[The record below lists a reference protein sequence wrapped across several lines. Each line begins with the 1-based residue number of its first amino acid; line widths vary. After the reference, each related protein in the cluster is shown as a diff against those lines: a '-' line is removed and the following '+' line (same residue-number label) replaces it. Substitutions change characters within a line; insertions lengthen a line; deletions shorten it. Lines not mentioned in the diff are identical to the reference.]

1 MPKLERVPEANVEY
15 AYGIYLLTTKHRLIK
30 ALKKRYKPSI
40 HGDRAWGASF
50 LLMDYL
56 RERGMRKGAKA
67 AEIGCGW
74 GGLSVFCAREFDA
87 KMTGIDLDP
96 AVFPY
101 MEVLTDLNAV
111 KVKSKKAD
119 FTKLKGAE
127 LGQFHHIV
135 GGDVCFWDSLVQP
148 LARMTK
154 RALKN
159 GVESVIIADPGRPTF
174 YEFCDLMAQDHDTH
188 LQEWYAIEPERYEG
202 EIVEIKVRKT
212 KPKKKVKKSS

>member
-15 AYGIYLLTTKHRLIK
+15 AYGVYLLNTKHRLIK
-30 ALKKRYKPSI
+30 ALKKRHKPSI
-40 HGDRAWGASF
+40 HGHRAWGSSF
-50 LLMDYL
+50 LLMDYM

-74 GGLSVFCAREFDA
+74 GGLSVFLAREYNA

-101 MEVLTDLNAV
+101 MEVLADLNAV
-111 KVKSKKAD
+111 KVKPRRAD
-119 FTKLKGAE
+119 FTKLKGPD
-127 LGQFHHIV
+127 LGQYRHII
-135 GGDVCFWDSLVQP
+135 GGDVCFWDSLVKP

-174 YEFCDLMAQDHDTH
+174 YEFCDLMADDHHTH

-202 EIVEIKVRKT
+202 EIVEIKLNKSA
-212 KPKKKVKKSS
+212 KKVKKSK